1 MFPRSRVKPLSLPA
15 LDHWA
20 IKLRRKLRSKIK
32 EGFYANTNT
41 NLKRMKVESA
51 PSAEEIVEPEKEED
65 CCVESVDQPMQSQ
78 TEHEPSLV

>member
-32 EGFYANTNT
+32 EGFYSNANTNT
-41 NLKRMKVESA
+41 NLKRMKVESV
-51 PSAEEIVEPEKEED
+51 PFAEEIVEPEKEED
-65 CCVESVDQPMQSQ
+65 CCVDS
-78 TEHEPSLV
+78 

>member
-1 MFPRSRVKPLSLPA
+1 MEETMFPRSRVKPLSLPA

-32 EGFYANTNT
+32 EGFYSNT
-41 NLKRMKVESA
+41 NLKRMKVESV

-65 CCVESVDQPMQSQ
+65 CCVESVDQPMLS
-78 TEHEPSLV
+78 